1 MEVPQGFLEV
11 LSSTLS
17 SDHTTRIKAEEQLSF
32 LEKTE
37 SRIFLSHKHD
47 FR

>member
-17 SDHTTRIKAEEQLSF
+17 SDHTTRMKAEDQLSF

-37 SRIFLSHKHD
+37 SRIYLSHNYD

>member
-37 SRIFLSHKHD
+37 SRTFLSQNYES
-47 FR
+47 R